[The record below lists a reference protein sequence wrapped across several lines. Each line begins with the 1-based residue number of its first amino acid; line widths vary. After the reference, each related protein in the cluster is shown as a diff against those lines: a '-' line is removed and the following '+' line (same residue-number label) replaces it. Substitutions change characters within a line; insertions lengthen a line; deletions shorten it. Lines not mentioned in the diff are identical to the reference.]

1 MVDIQEFIDSNAGDE
16 EKVVKELLDVK
27 KNIEAKTELSHE
39 QIVEICKLKHIAKK
53 YKLADLS
60 LFIQDFMLLSV
71 SKDRKGRKEFIEAL
85 QHSRETRQGMG
96 GMFRGMGDGL
106 R

>member
-1 MVDIQEFIDSNAGDE
+1 MVDIQEFLDSQTSDE

-27 KNIEAKTELSHE
+27 KNIEAKTDLTSE

-53 YKLADLS
+53 YTLS
-60 LFIQDFMLLSV
+60 GITDFIHDFMLLSV
-71 SKDRKGRKEFIEAL
+71 SRDRKGRKEFIEAL
-85 QHSRETRQGMG
+85 QHARENKEQA
-96 GMFRGMGDGL
+96 GMFNIRDRL